1 MTQVIPVD
9 AASPNAA
16 RIDLP
21 PPVWIWHGLG
31 RAGRWLPRALLQAL
45 GHAEPA
51 VHPFALDGMHRT
63 AVQDWRSDPPREA
76 DDKRIAQV
84 LKPLRALSHG
94 VEDCDPAVLRAMV
107 AAAGRRPIR
116 HLVLSLSD
124 PALRLADRLAG
135 MPIPPAVVALVQQD
149 RSVTDHLACTELA
162 LARAGV
168 QVHRLP
174 LESLAAGALG
184 EAAAWQAL
192 RDFLDGAAA
201 RVRAT
206 GWAQRLRGELEAALA
221 ELGPDWQDRLARE
234 AQWSAGLDLPPAA
247 MAPVLRAQ
255 PGTDRPVRLVKL
267 DRLPPVLR
275 EGDAVRLAGVVVPAS
290 STAGGGKLWLHQAG
304 DRRRLNWGQAS
315 PTAAARLADSE
326 TAGMARFRPVGV
338 RASRRHPVRLTL
350 GGGPGARAVPVA
362 ELAFEPI
369 DREPIEG
376 IYLSRWSIG
385 YQPIPKAA
393 CTSIKEMLFRM
404 TVGQPFSPAL
414 AEGARHVH
422 NYFTQR
428 HRDVS
433 AAAFRFV
440 VVRDPIKRFLSAYS
454 SRVLRHRELSREK
467 LSGLQLDPALDWED
481 FPFDPDLETFVERFD
496 LYSRIPTIAHHC
508 RPLSEF
514 CASLAAFDK
523 VYPFERLRDMAADL
537 QRLTGLPAELPHSQK
552 ASRIPLTQLPPK
564 AFDRLVELYA
574 ADYEMLAGLYSP
586 AALR

>member
-1 MTQVIPVD
+1 
-9 AASPNAA
+9 
-16 RIDLP
+16 
-21 PPVWIWHGLG
+21 
-31 RAGRWLPRALLQAL
+31 
-45 GHAEPA
+45 
-51 VHPFALDGMHRT
+51 
-63 AVQDWRSDPPREA
+63 
-76 DDKRIAQV
+76 
-84 LKPLRALSHG
+84 
-94 VEDCDPAVLRAMV
+94 
-107 AAAGRRPIR
+107 
-116 HLVLSLSD
+116 
-124 PALRLADRLAG
+124 
-135 MPIPPAVVALVQQD
+135 VQQD
-149 RSVTDHLACTELA
+149 RAVIDHLACTELA

-168 QVHRLP
+168 PVHRLA
-174 LESLAAGALG
+174 LESLAAGAPG
-184 EAAAWQAL
+184 EAQAWQSL
-192 RDFLDGAAA
+192 RDFLGATPA
-201 RVRAT
+201 RSKASR
-206 GWAQRLRGELEAALA
+206 WPQRLREELEAALA
-221 ELGPDWQDRLARE
+221 ALDPAWQDRLARE
-234 AQWSAGLDLPPAA
+234 AQWSAGLELPPAA

-255 PGTDRPVRLVKL
+255 DGPDRPVRLVKL

-275 EGDAVRLAGVVVPAS
+275 EGEAVRLAGVVVPAKS
-290 STAGGGKLWLHQAG
+290 PGEGGKLWLHQAG

-315 PTAAARLADSE
+315 PGVAARLSDVEA
-326 TAGMARFRPVGV
+326 AHMARFRPVGV

-350 GGGPGARAVPVA
+350 AAKAGARAVPVA

-414 AEGARHVH
+414 GDGARHVH

-467 LSGLQLDPALDWED
+467 LLGLQLDPAIDWDD
-481 FPFDPDLETFVERFD
+481 FPFDPDLQTFVERFD
-496 LYSRIPTIAHHC
+496 LYRRIPTIAHHC
-508 RPLSEF
+508 RPVSEF

-537 QRLTGLPAELPHSQK
+537 QQLTGLQAQLPHSQR
-552 ASRIPLTQLPPK
+552 ASKIPLDQLPAR
-564 AFDRLVELYA
+564 AFDKLVELYA

-586 AALR
+586 SALR